1 MRGASKARD
10 VAARGL
16 GVEDPVACGTPQ
28 QTLGSPDGSRGGFG
42 IARFDGLVRIAYRT
56 AEPAPLVTVPS
67 TALDRLPRSLYCRL
81 VVRHDGLPGGGR
93 IAPPTGVSTA
103 LQTVPWVADTPVEPV
118 GSLGGGVIRGAGQ
131 LAAWIPVCLV
141 LTGVARGGELGDVPV
156 SVTQAAAVLDVL
168 SPDAAAALDA
178 VPQDAAAAAAEV
190 PASIEAS
197 VPPAAPSGL
206 APASAGPARTVRAHG
221 RGPIERA
228 WHTPSATLEDRVWRT
243 RRAALERGVWNL
255 DAAAWALIGGSGD
268 PLERT
273 EAAVRLAPDLPAARM
288 AWARARWLHG
298 GSPLAALRT
307 AMGALAAF
315 GRHPEGALWLGGS
328 LLALLAMGLF
338 YGGLL
343 AIGIASL
350 LALPHAAHDLGDL
363 AGRRMPQFAR
373 AALLAS
379 LVLVPLAFGEGFL
392 GLGVALVA
400 VGVAYGTRR
409 QRVALAI
416 ASAGVVLGAFPVAE
430 AAGRAL
436 EAFPNDPVARAA
448 LATSRG
454 IALPEDVARLEA
466 APGDPLAREA
476 LARLARRDGS
486 MGSAD
491 AAYQA
496 LLEVRSED
504 PVVLSNA
511 GNVRLHLGHMEA
523 ALELYRRALEIEE
536 SAVVLY
542 NVSQAYG
549 RAFRID
555 DLTQALELAQGVG
568 GELIADLTRLQGTQ
582 PEGFVVDLPMANAG
596 LWDRVLERADGRRWA
611 ADLRA
616 AVAPGRLGTS
626 LAAAVTCFAVALLG
640 GSLAALR
647 LRASRWCA
655 RCGRRVC
662 PRCHPEATGGEL
674 CRACNQLYYHP
685 EQTDRYLRMARI
697 EALRER
703 ARRLDK
709 LAWAVSVVLPGI
721 AGVLAQRPLLSV
733 LGAFWFVVAVTAL
746 LVGDLGAPDPL
757 VAGAAGPFAFL
768 CVGALAALGYAL
780 AVGLALASRRKL

>member
-1 MRGASKARD
+1 MIRVAGKLVAGLSASLLF
-10 VAARGL
+10 V
-16 GVEDPVACGTPQ
+16 GT
-28 QTLGSPDGSRGGFG
+28 
-42 IARFDGLVRIAYRT
+42 
-56 AEPAPLVTVPS
+56 
-67 TALDRLPRSLYCRL
+67 
-81 VVRHDGLPGGGR
+81 
-93 IAPPTGVSTA
+93 
-103 LQTVPWVADTPVEPV
+103 
-118 GSLGGGVIRGAGQ
+118 
-131 LAAWIPVCLV
+131 AW
-141 LTGVARGGELGDVPV
+141 GGESAQVPGA
-156 SVTQAAAVLDVL
+156 VTQAAAVLDVL
-168 SPDAAAALDA
+168 SPDATAALDA
-178 VPQDAAAAAAEV
+178 VSQDAAAAAAEV
-190 PASIEAS
+190 PVSIEAA
-197 VPPAAPSGL
+197 VPPAG
-206 APASAGPARTVRAHG
+206 PAGAEPGPAEAARTVRAHG

-228 WHTPSATLEDRVWRT
+228 WHSPSASLEDRVWRT

-268 PLERT
+268 PLART
-273 EAAVRLAPDLPAARM
+273 EAAVRLAPDLPAAHM
-288 AWARARWLHG
+288 AWAEARWLHG
-298 GSPLAALRT
+298 GSPLAAFRT
-307 AMGALAAF
+307 AMGALTAF
-315 GRHPEGALWLGGS
+315 ARHPEGALWLGGS

-343 AIGIASL
+343 AIAVASL
-350 LALPHAAHDLGDL
+350 LALPHAAHDLGDF
-363 AGRRMPQFAR
+363 AGRRMPAFSR

-379 LVLVPLAFGEGFL
+379 LVLVPLALGEGLL
-392 GLGVALVA
+392 GLGVVLVA
-400 VGVAYGTRR
+400 LGVAYGTRR
-409 QRVALAI
+409 QRVALAV
-416 ASAGVVLGAFPVAE
+416 ASAGVLLGAFPVAQ
-430 AAGRAL
+430 AAGRAS

-491 AAYQA
+491 ATYQA

-582 PEGFVVDLPMANAG
+582 PEGFVVDLPMPNEV
-596 LWDRVLERADGRRWA
+596 LWDRVLQRGDGRRWA
-611 ADLRA
+611 ADLRGS
-616 AVAPGRLGTS
+616 VAPGRLGTS
-626 LAAAVTCFAVALLG
+626 LPVAAGCFAAALLG
-640 GSLAALR
+640 GSLGALR
-647 LRASRWCA
+647 LRPSRWCA

-662 PRCHPEATGGEL
+662 PRCHPESTGGEL

-697 EALRER
+697 EVLRER

-709 LAWAVSVVLPGI
+709 LAWAVSLALPGS

-733 LGAFWFVVAVTAL
+733 WGAFWFVVAVTAL

-780 AVGLALASRRKL
+780 AVGLALASRRNL